1 MRKGRKIGGC
11 ERRNGCKCAR
21 VDARSIAECSKESL
35 CVLGTQPRDAT
46 REKEEEINTCYPV
59 AEVFPS
65 GWSENVSLYA
75 KRNSPEARA
84 ASDFNREPIYR
95 SDGFL
100 EFFVILNRFIDINAG
115 TAILTTIGMARI
127 KCSI

>member
-1 MRKGRKIGGC
+1 MQ
-11 ERRNGCKCAR
+11 
-21 VDARSIAECSKESL
+21 DARSIAECSKESL

-46 REKEEEINTCYPV
+46 RGREEEINTCYPV

-100 EFFVILNRFIDINAG
+100 EFFIILNRFADVNAG
-115 TAILTTIGMARI
+115 TAVLTTIRTARI
-127 KCSI
+127 KML

>member
-1 MRKGRKIGGC
+1 MQV
-11 ERRNGCKCAR
+11 R

-35 CVLGTQPRDAT
+35 CVLGTQPRVAT
-46 REKEEEINTCYPV
+46 RGKEEEINTCYPV

-75 KRNSPEARA
+75 KRNSPEART

-100 EFFVILNRFIDINAG
+100 EFFAILNRSTDERLGSKF
-115 TAILTTIGMARI
+115 
-127 KCSI
+127 